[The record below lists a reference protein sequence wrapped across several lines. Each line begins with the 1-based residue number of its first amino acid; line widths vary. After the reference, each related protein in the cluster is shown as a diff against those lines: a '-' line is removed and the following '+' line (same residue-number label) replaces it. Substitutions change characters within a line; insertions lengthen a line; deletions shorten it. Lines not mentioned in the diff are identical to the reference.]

1 MPASVTLVDMTA
13 RASTSAPATVA
24 TPREAVVIMSAWLA
38 LLWIVEAVEQ
48 VTRGSL
54 LWLGISPRQLE
65 DLPQIYTAPLVHLD
79 WQHLMG
85 NSAPFFILGL
95 VILLSG
101 VWRWLV
107 STFAS
112 LTSSGLAVW
121 LLSPPNTV
129 TVGISGLIFGWLTY
143 LLTRGIFSRNWRQIA
158 LAVVV
163 FAVYGGILWG
173 VLPGSPGVSWLGH
186 LGGAVGGVA
195 AAWFLHSTSERRRRL
210 SSQGR

>member
-1 MPASVTLVDMTA
+1 MAA
-13 RASTSAPATVA
+13 VA
-24 TPREAVVIMSAWLA
+24 A
-38 LLWIVEAVEQ
+38 
-48 VTRGSL
+48 
-54 LWLGISPRQLE
+54 
-65 DLPQIYTAPLVHLD
+65 
-79 WQHLMG
+79 QHG
-85 NSAPFFILGL
+85 H
-95 VILLSG
+95 V
-101 VWRWLV
+101 R
-107 STFAS
+107 
-112 LTSSGLAVW
+112 
-121 LLSPPNTV
+121 
-129 TVGISGLIFGWLTY
+129 ISGLIFGWLTY

>member
-1 MPASVTLVDMTA
+1 
-13 RASTSAPATVA
+13 VA
-24 TPREAVVIMSAWLA
+24 TPRDAVVIMGAWLA

-85 NSAPFFILGL
+85 NSVPFFLLGL

>member
-1 MPASVTLVDMTA
+1 
-13 RASTSAPATVA
+13 VA
-24 TPREAVVIMSAWLA
+24 TPRDAVVIMGAWLA

-85 NSAPFFILGL
+85 NSVPFFILGL

>member
-1 MPASVTLVDMTA
+1 
-13 RASTSAPATVA
+13 
-24 TPREAVVIMSAWLA
+24 MSAWLA